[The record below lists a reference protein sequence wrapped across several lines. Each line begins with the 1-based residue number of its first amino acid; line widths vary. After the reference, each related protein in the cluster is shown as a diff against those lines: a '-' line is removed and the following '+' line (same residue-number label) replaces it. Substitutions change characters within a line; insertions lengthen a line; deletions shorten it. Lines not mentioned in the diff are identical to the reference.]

1 MKKLVVLYTMSSCP
15 FCSEIKDMLNEEN
28 IDYYE
33 RDIDEYK
40 EEYDDFVKLTEN
52 DYLPSF
58 SIITIDGDNEVNDFE
73 YLVPDESFGSL
84 EEAVQKV
91 KDRVIKG

>member
-28 IDYYE
+28 LEYYE
-33 RDIDEYK
+33 RDIDEHK

-52 DYLPSF
+52 DFLPSF
-58 SIITIDGDNEVNDFE
+58 SIITINNKNEPINFE
-73 YLVPDESFGSL
+73 YLVPDEGFQSL
-84 EEAVQKV
+84 DEAVEK
-91 KDRVIKG
+91 IKEHIL